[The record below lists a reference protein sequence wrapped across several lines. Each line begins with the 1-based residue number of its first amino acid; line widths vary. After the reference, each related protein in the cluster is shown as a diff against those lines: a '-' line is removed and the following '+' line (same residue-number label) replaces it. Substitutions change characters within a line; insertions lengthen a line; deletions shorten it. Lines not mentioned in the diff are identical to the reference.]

1 VIAASSGIAGVFPFN
16 EQEMTEAK
24 KKDRNREDEK
34 YERQVGAES
43 QEISHKVLG
52 TPPPVCRAY

>member
-1 VIAASSGIAGVFPFN
+1 VIAASSVIADAFPFD

-24 KKDRNREDEK
+24 KKDPSREDEK
-34 YERQVGAES
+34 YERQVGAGS
-43 QEISHKVLG
+43 QEISHKILG